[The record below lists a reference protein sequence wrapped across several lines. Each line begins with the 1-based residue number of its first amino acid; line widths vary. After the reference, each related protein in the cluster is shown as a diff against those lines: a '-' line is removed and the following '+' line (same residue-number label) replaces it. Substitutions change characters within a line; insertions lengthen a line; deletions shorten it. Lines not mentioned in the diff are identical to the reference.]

1 MRRLHDAPGVSAAT
15 ETAALRAG
23 TPEAGARAVDPPGSG
38 RQLLVL
44 GTVLLLA
51 FAPWF
56 SASAVAPLLAAE
68 WHTTG
73 LDLPLLT
80 VAVQLGFAAGAI
92 VLALTGAADVVNGPR
107 LIAAGAVVTAV
118 ANLGFA
124 AFATDAA
131 SALPWRALT
140 GAGLAAVYP
149 VALKML
155 SGWFVRR
162 RGLAIGVLIGALTVG
177 SALPHLLRAVG
188 ATAGATWQ
196 PTVVAA
202 SLLALVAGGIAL
214 VAARPGPF
222 EVASSRFSPAAA
234 ARSFREPS
242 VRLATAGYL
251 GHMWELY
258 AMWTWVPVFLAASFV
273 AAGTTDP
280 ARCRGGRVRRRRERR
295 HRLHPRRGAGRRP
308 RPDDAHD
315 RRDDRE
321 RRDGARDRLP
331 VRRGAGRDHGRRRRL
346 GRDGR
351 SPTRPSSRRPC
362 RSCRR
367 RGRPAPRCRS
377 SSRAGFILTGVTIL
391 GVGLLAPAD
400 GSGWRVAWVLLA
412 LGPAVGHRRDVAAP
426 RPPGRDEDGER
437 PPLTGRRH
445 GGRAPRR
452 ARRGCPRGGA
462 TLPR

>member
-1 MRRLHDAPGVSAAT
+1 VSAAT
-15 ETAALRAG
+15 ETAARRSG
-23 TPEAGARAVDPPGSG
+23 TPEVGARAVDPPGSG
-38 RQLLVL
+38 SQLLVL

-107 LIAAGAVVTAV
+107 LIAAGAVVTAA

-124 AFATDAA
+124 AFATDAV

-155 SGWFVRR
+155 PGWFVRR

-177 SALPHLLRAVG
+177 SALPHLLRAAG

-258 AMWTWVPVFLAASFV
+258 AMWTWVPVFLAASFA

-280 ARCRGGRVRRRRERR
+280 AAAAAAAFVVVASGGIGCV
-295 HRLHPRRGAGRRP
+295 LAGAL
-308 RPDDAHD
+308 A
-315 RRDDRE
+315 DDRG
-321 RRDGARDRLP
+321 RTTLTIAAMSLSGGTALVIGFLFGAAPAVITAVAVVWGVTVVADSAQFSTAVSEL
-331 VRRGAGRDHGRRRRL
+331 
-346 GRDGR
+346 
-351 SPTRPSSRRPC
+351 SPPGTSGSAL
-362 RSCRR
+362 SLQL
-367 RGRPAPRCRS
+367 A
-377 SSRAGFILTGVTIL
+377 AGFILTGVTIL

-412 LGPAVGHRRDVAAP
+412 LGPAVGIAAMWRLRGRPDATKMANGHR
-426 RPPGRDEDGER
+426 
-437 PPLTGRRH
+437 
-445 GGRAPRR
+445 
-452 ARRGCPRGGA
+452 
-462 TLPR
+462 

>member
-1 MRRLHDAPGVSAAT
+1 VSSAGNPESGVVAASPVT
-15 ETAALRAG
+15 SSPLVA
-23 TPEAGARAVDPPGSG
+23 DPPGSG

-56 SASAVAPLLAAE
+56 SASAVATLLAAD

-92 VLALTGAADVVNGPR
+92 VLALTGAADVVRGSW
-107 LIAAGAVVTAV
+107 LIAAGAVITA
-118 ANLGFA
+118 AGNLGFA
-124 AFATDAA
+124 AFATDPG

-177 SALPHLLRAVG
+177 SALPHALRAAG

-202 SLLALVAGGIAL
+202 SLLALIAGGIAL
-214 VAARPGPF
+214 LAVRPGPF
-222 EVASSRFSPAAA
+222 EVPSSRFSPAAA
-234 ARSFREPS
+234 ARAFHEPS

-258 AMWTWVPVFLAASFV
+258 AMWTWVPVFLAASFA
-273 AAGTTDP
+273 AAGSAEP
-280 ARCRGGRVRRRRERR
+280 ASAAAAAFVVVASGGIGCV
-295 HRLHPRRGAGRRP
+295 LAGAVA
-308 RPDDAHD
+308 D
-315 RRDDRE
+315 
-321 RRDGARDRLP
+321 
-331 VRRGAGRDHGRRRRL
+331 DHGRTAVTIAAMAGSGATAL
-346 GRDGR
+346 VIGFLFGA
-351 SPTRPSSRRPC
+351 T
-362 RSCRR
+362 
-367 RGRPAPRCRS
+367 PALITAVAVVWGITVVADSAQFSAAVSELAP
-377 SSRAGFILTGVTIL
+377 AGTAGSALSLQLATGFVLTGVTIL
-391 GVGLLAPAD
+391 GVGLLDPGDAT
-400 GSGWRVAWVLLA
+400 GWRVAWVLLA
-412 LGPAVGHRRDVAAP
+412 CGPAVGILAMRRLRGRPDATRMASGHR
-426 RPPGRDEDGER
+426 
-437 PPLTGRRH
+437 
-445 GGRAPRR
+445 
-452 ARRGCPRGGA
+452 
-462 TLPR
+462 